1 MIRIAERRPP
11 ERVRETLRVLEDLG
25 FKRYLLTS
33 VEYNLERL
41 KELTDEDIRR
51 VKDALTA
58 TGQYKRLM
66 TTRKAYPRKKEFKRW
81 IENQSL
87 EVIAKVLCRLAVLAE
102 TKVYL
107 FWKRE
112 AST

>member
-1 MIRIAERRPP
+1 M
-11 ERVRETLRVLEDLG
+11 
-25 FKRYLLTS
+25 TS

-41 KELTDEDIRR
+41 KELTDEMRR
-51 VKDALTA
+51 VRDALTA
-58 TGQYKRLM
+58 TGQYKRFM
-66 TTRKAYPRKKEFKRW
+66 PTKKAYPRKEEFKRW

-87 EVIAKVLCRLAVLAE
+87 EVIAKILCRLAVLAE
-102 TKVYL
+102 TKVYM